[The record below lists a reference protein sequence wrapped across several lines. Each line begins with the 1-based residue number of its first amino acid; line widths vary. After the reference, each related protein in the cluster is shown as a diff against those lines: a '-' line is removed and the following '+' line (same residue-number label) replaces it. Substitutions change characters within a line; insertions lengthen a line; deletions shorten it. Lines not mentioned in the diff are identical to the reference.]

1 MIQLATKDGDEK
13 IVFKCVLNLLVTV
26 LVRSSTCQN
35 RNLGNSKLKTTLD
48 KKGEQLGMKE
58 NIVYQLVFL
67 RVKLDLRL
75 LQVNKCWCHNHYL
88 KKICAVILDKKRKR
102 KEI

>member
-1 MIQLATKDGDEK
+1 
-13 IVFKCVLNLLVTV
+13 
-26 LVRSSTCQN
+26 
-35 RNLGNSKLKTTLD
+35 
-48 KKGEQLGMKE
+48 MKE